1 MYSLRQKQFLARKE
15 GKTEVILTM
24 EETDKILSQIKDLDR
39 KLAECMPFL
48 PAHVYDRLF
57 GDMFDGPK

>member
-15 GKTEVILTM
+15 GKNEVILTM
-24 EETDKILSQIKDLDR
+24 EEADRILLQIKDLDR

-48 PAHVYDRLF
+48 PADVYARLF
-57 GDMFDGPK
+57 GNMFDSE